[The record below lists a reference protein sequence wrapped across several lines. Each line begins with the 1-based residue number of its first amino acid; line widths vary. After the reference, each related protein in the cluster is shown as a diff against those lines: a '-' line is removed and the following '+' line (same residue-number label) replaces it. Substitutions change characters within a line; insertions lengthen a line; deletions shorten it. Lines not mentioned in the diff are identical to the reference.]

1 MLFPMMAQ
9 LDLPAPRLRDLPSPP
24 LMERFLFESPW
35 ALAGLLVVL
44 GVAAF
49 VYLNARRRA
58 RQGLLAGGACIA
70 LGVGVLLVAGIVTT
84 KREELLRESRV
95 LFDALAK
102 ADARTVERLLG
113 PAASAG
119 AAGALRNDLTRQ
131 ELLDLVRDAQDAGGE
146 YRVAGE
152 RIGVQDYRIR
162 EVRGALVS
170 DTIGRSQ
177 INVVITPTNGTI
189 TPTWW
194 EMDWD
199 WIDGAWRLRRLDLV
213 WVAGVRGIGP
223 G

>member
-1 MLFPMMAQ
+1 MLFLMTAQ
-9 LDLPAPRLRDLPSPP
+9 LDLPSPMLRDLPYPP
-24 LMERFLFESPW
+24 LLQRLVFESPW
-35 ALAGLLVVL
+35 AVAGLLVVL
-44 GVAAF
+44 GVGVF

-58 RQGLLAGGACIA
+58 RQGLLVAGVCMVLGA
-70 LGVGVLLVAGIVTT
+70 GVLLVASVVTT

-95 LFDALAK
+95 LFDALAR
-102 ADARTVERLLG
+102 ADAPTVERLLG

-119 AAGALRNDLTRQ
+119 AAGALRDDLTRQ
-131 ELLDLVRDAQDAGGE
+131 ELLDLVRDAQEAGGE

-152 RIGVQDYRIR
+152 RIGVLDYRIR
-162 EVRGALVS
+162 EVRGAVVS

-189 TPTWW
+189 APTWW
-194 EMDWD
+194 ELDWD

-223 G
+223 R